1 MFYYLHYFYLYI
13 MEVSMTLENFLDKY
27 VVIEKKDGKKVEG
40 ILTNILNSEESD
52 ENMGFITLVI
62 REDNDKYNNVH
73 LIEIENIG
81 VLE

>member
-1 MFYYLHYFYLYI
+1 
-13 MEVSMTLENFLDKY
+13 MTLENFLDKY

-73 LIEIENIG
+73 LIEVENIG

>member
-1 MFYYLHYFYLYI
+1 
-13 MEVSMTLENFLDKY
+13 MTLENFLDKY

-81 VLE
+81 LLE

>member
-1 MFYYLHYFYLYI
+1 
-13 MEVSMTLENFLDKY
+13 MTLENFLDKY

-62 REDNDKYNNVH
+62 REDNDKYNSVH

>member
-1 MFYYLHYFYLYI
+1 
-13 MEVSMTLENFLDKY
+13 MTLENFLDKY

-73 LIEIENIG
+73 LIEIENIC

>member
-1 MFYYLHYFYLYI
+1 
-13 MEVSMTLENFLDKY
+13 MTLENFLDKY

-40 ILTNILNSEESD
+40 ILTNILNSEEID

>member
-1 MFYYLHYFYLYI
+1 
-13 MEVSMTLENFLDKY
+13 MTLENFLDKY

>member
-1 MFYYLHYFYLYI
+1 
-13 MEVSMTLENFLDKY
+13 MTLENFLDKY

-52 ENMGFITLVI
+52 ECMVFIRLVI

-73 LIEIENIG
+73 LIEVENIG

>member
-1 MFYYLHYFYLYI
+1 

>member
-1 MFYYLHYFYLYI
+1 
-13 MEVSMTLENFLDKY
+13 MTLENFLDTY

>member
-1 MFYYLHYFYLYI
+1 
-13 MEVSMTLENFLDKY
+13 MTLENFLDKY

-40 ILTNILNSEESD
+40 ILTNILNSKESD

>member
-1 MFYYLHYFYLYI
+1 
-13 MEVSMTLENFLDKY
+13 
-27 VVIEKKDGKKVEG
+27 
-40 ILTNILNSEESD
+40 
-52 ENMGFITLVI
+52 MGFITLVI

>member
-1 MFYYLHYFYLYI
+1 

-73 LIEIENIG
+73 LIEVENIG

>member
-1 MFYYLHYFYLYI
+1 
-13 MEVSMTLENFLDKY
+13 MTLENFLDKY

-62 REDNDKYNNVH
+62 REDNDNSITPMSLK
-73 LIEIENIG
+73 
-81 VLE
+81 

>member
-1 MFYYLHYFYLYI
+1 
-13 MEVSMTLENFLDKY
+13 MTLENFLDKY
-27 VVIEKKDGKKVEG
+27 VVIEKKDGKKVGG

-73 LIEIENIG
+73 LIEVENIG

>member
-1 MFYYLHYFYLYI
+1 
-13 MEVSMTLENFLDKY
+13 MTLEHFLDKY
-27 VVIEKKDGKKVEG
+27 VVIVKKDGKKVEG

>member
-1 MFYYLHYFYLYI
+1 
-13 MEVSMTLENFLDKY
+13 MTLENFLDKY

-62 REDNDKYNNVH
+62 REDNDF
-73 LIEIENIG
+73 
-81 VLE
+81 

>member
-1 MFYYLHYFYLYI
+1 
-13 MEVSMTLENFLDKY
+13 MTLENFLDKY
-27 VVIEKKDGKKVEG
+27 VVIERKDGKKVEG

-73 LIEIENIG
+73 LIEVENIG

>member
-1 MFYYLHYFYLYI
+1 
-13 MEVSMTLENFLDKY
+13 MTLENFLDKY

-73 LIEIENIG
+73 LIEVENIC

>member
-1 MFYYLHYFYLYI
+1 
-13 MEVSMTLENFLDKY
+13 MTLENFLDKY

-73 LIEIENIG
+73 LIEIESIG